1 MVRRY
6 YLYKQESTEE
16 AVQSLEGDFS
26 SAPPEWILHS
36 KCEDEVNG
44 SGRSIALADGS
55 NYVFTGVIYLDS
67 TAGIIPEG
75 QRVLVSTEKLCSSQI
90 NDESQLKTLRQE
102 GKIRLSGIVKGFE
115 KSKLN
120 IRLWV

>member
-6 YLYKQESTEE
+6 YLYKQESPEE
-16 AVQSLEGDFS
+16 AVQDLEGDFA
-26 SAPPEWILHS
+26 SAPSEWILHS

-55 NYVFTGVIYLDS
+55 NYVFAGVIYLDS
-67 TAGIIPEG
+67 TANIIPEG
-75 QRVLVSTEKLCSSQI
+75 TRVLVSTEKLSSSQL
-90 NDESQLKTLRQE
+90 NDESQIKALRQQ
-102 GKIRLSGIVKGFE
+102 GKIRLAGIIKGFE

-120 IRLWV
+120 VRLWV